1 MNIPELKILE
11 TIILLV
17 LSIIIK
23 FVANKSVNRF
33 LSKFDFDIKRKRI
46 TIRIINLFLWIFVGI
61 VLAGIWNID
70 ERGFVVFITSIITV
84 MGVAFFAQWSILSN
98 ITSSLILFF
107 NHPLKIGETVQILDK
122 EYDIEG
128 ELIDISFFF
137 MYIKTKENH
146 LVTIPTSVVLAKTIV
161 RKWSE
166 TPEEIKNGKKLNR
179 KTQKILLH
187 WLGQSRDV
195 QVIRSFC

>member
-1 MNIPELKILE
+1 MTQKDIQLIETVILIALSLVIKILA
-11 TIILLV
+11 T
-17 LSIIIK
+17 
-23 FVANKSVNRF
+23 KSVNRF
-33 LSKFDFDIKRKRI
+33 LAHFDFDLKRKRI
-46 TIRIINLFLWIFVGI
+46 TVRIINLFLWIFIAI
-61 VLAGIWNID
+61 VLAGIWNINK
-70 ERGFVVFITSIITV
+70 EGLVVFITSIITV

-98 ITSSLILFF
+98 ITASLILFF
-107 NHPLKIGETVQILDK
+107 NHPMKIGETIHILDK

>member
-1 MNIPELKILE
+1 MSDLEFKKLAE
-11 TIILLV
+11 TIILIV
-17 LSIIIK
+17 LTICIK
-23 FVANKSVNRF
+23 YFSTKSVNRF
-33 LSKFDFDIKRKRI
+33 LTRFDFDSKRKRI
-46 TIRIINLFLWIFVGI
+46 TVRIINLFLWIFVAI

-70 ERGFVVFITSIITV
+70 EKGFMVFITSIITV

-107 NHPLKIGETVQILDK
+107 NHPLKIGETVQVLDK

-128 ELIDISFFF
+128 ELVDISFFF

-161 RKWSE
+161 RK
-166 TPEEIKNGKKLNR
+166 
-179 KTQKILLH
+179 
-187 WLGQSRDV
+187 
-195 QVIRSFC
+195 

>member
-1 MNIPELKILE
+1 
-11 TIILLV
+11 
-17 LSIIIK
+17 
-23 FVANKSVNRF
+23 VNRF

-107 NHPLKIGETVQILDK
+107 NNPLKIGETVQILDK

-161 RKWSE
+161 RK
-166 TPEEIKNGKKLNR
+166 
-179 KTQKILLH
+179 
-187 WLGQSRDV
+187 
-195 QVIRSFC
+195 

>member
-1 MNIPELKILE
+1 M
-11 TIILLV
+11 
-17 LSIIIK
+17 
-23 FVANKSVNRF
+23 NRF

-107 NHPLKIGETVQILDK
+107 NNPLKIGETVQILDK

-161 RKWSE
+161 RK
-166 TPEEIKNGKKLNR
+166 
-179 KTQKILLH
+179 
-187 WLGQSRDV
+187 
-195 QVIRSFC
+195 

>member
-1 MNIPELKILE
+1 M
-11 TIILLV
+11 
-17 LSIIIK
+17 
-23 FVANKSVNRF
+23 NRF

-107 NHPLKIGETVQILDK
+107 NNPLKIGETVQILDK
-122 EYDIEG
+122 EYDKEA

-161 RKWSE
+161 RK
-166 TPEEIKNGKKLNR
+166 
-179 KTQKILLH
+179 
-187 WLGQSRDV
+187 
-195 QVIRSFC
+195 